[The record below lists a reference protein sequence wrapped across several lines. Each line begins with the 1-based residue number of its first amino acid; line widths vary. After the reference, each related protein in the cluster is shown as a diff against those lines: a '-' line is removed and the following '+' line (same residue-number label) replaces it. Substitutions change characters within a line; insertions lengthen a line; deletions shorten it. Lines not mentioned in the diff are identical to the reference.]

1 MINQWI
7 WGTGYFKQIHV
18 ASEKRGTSEATSEA
32 WKSRFE
38 ESTWAKKV
46 SRCCK
51 VLPWRSSKD
60 RPVSQWPSDEL
71 GYCCAAEG
79 RKSATSSLRWS
90 TWAFE
95 GERLKRWWSDD
106 EAMMKRCSTLFSL
119 LQLIPIISNSPAS
132 TCFNSDFSCRCLMK
146 NSAERPLA
154 NWGCCSWLDSD
165 LRRSMAQLWESTIP
179 PAPAVYYSQ
188 VSPTIIINIH

>member
-60 RPVSQWPSDEL
+60 RPVARCPSGPAMNSGTAVQLRGASPQPPLLGDPLEPLKVKGWSDDE
-71 GYCCAAEG
+71 AMM
-79 RKSATSSLRWS
+79 
-90 TWAFE
+90 
-95 GERLKRWWSDD
+95 KRWWSDD
-106 EAMMKRCSTLFSL
+106 EAMFHSVLTSPINSNHLQFACFNLFQQRFQLQMFDEKQRPDIRATLGQLRL
-119 LQLIPIISNSPAS
+119 LQL
-132 TCFNSDFSCRCLMK
+132 TGQ
-146 NSAERPLA
+146 RP
-154 NWGCCSWLDSD
+154 
-165 LRRSMAQLWESTIP
+165 
-179 PAPAVYYSQ
+179 
-188 VSPTIIINIH
+188 